1 MCFISAASFAFA
13 GSVATISQLQS
24 LSCSPCPTPCTHR
37 CSRLQPVLGIHQGV
51 RFSRSATKPAG
62 RPSEAPAPCGQSLLF
77 HKQRARRCAS
87 DCVQKLIVV
96 LDPIL
101 GRGVHPRQSASR
113 TSTNLYLCPR
123 FAQLKDRDSQPWSAS
138 FVGMSFCRSDVVCID
153 CDRHWIKL
161 DRN

>member
-51 RFSRSATKPAG
+51 RFSRSATKPVG

-77 HKQRARRCAS
+77 HKYRARRCAS

-101 GRGVHPRQSASR
+101 GRGGHPRQSASR
-113 TSTNLYLCPR
+113 TSTNHLFVSAVRTIEGPR
-123 FAQLKDRDSQPWSAS
+123 LPTMVNLVCGDEFLSQ
-138 FVGMSFCRSDVVCID
+138 
-153 CDRHWIKL
+153 
-161 DRN
+161 